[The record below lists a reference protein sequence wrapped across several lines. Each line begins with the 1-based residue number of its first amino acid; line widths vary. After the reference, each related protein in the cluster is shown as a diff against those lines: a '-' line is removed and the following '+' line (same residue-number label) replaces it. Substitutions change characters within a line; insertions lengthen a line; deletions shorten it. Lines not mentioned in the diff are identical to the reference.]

1 MDYNQLKDYL
11 DNLNYVYLKN
21 YLEEDLPLKKQPE
34 FMMARFRNKKTY
46 EDVIDKIKIIDLAK
60 LIISDEQYMV
70 YIGSDLNDN
79 DVSETLFPTIQ

>member
-21 YLEEDLPLKKQPE
+21 YLEEDLPLTKQPE

>member
-1 MDYNQLKDYL
+1 
-11 DNLNYVYLKN
+11 
-21 YLEEDLPLKKQPE
+21 
-34 FMMARFRNKKTY
+34 MARFMNKQTY